1 MAHKGLVLLS
11 GVLLGLAARADDAV
25 VFRSGVSLV
34 RVDAQVVDR
43 GNRVITGL
51 GPQDFLL
58 REQGRPQ
65 TIQGVDNEKLP
76 IDLVLLL
83 DVSASMRPHVERI
96 VSASHEAMR
105 QLRDQDRVAIMVF
118 DRSTR
123 VRMGFRSSQ
132 SGVDRELEK
141 ALDYETFRGGTDITL
156 GLLDAA
162 DMIRSQG
169 RREARK
175 AIVIVT
181 DDQTERERNV
191 EAVERALA
199 RSDAVL
205 MALIAPDALGTGR
218 GGYPGGRH
226 GGGGGYPGA
235 PGGPLGGIIFGS
247 PRRGYPGGGGPM
259 GSHTES
265 AGTEEIARASGG
277 DSLPVN
283 DASALQDTL
292 ARIRQTYAV
301 YFAVPPGVRAGDER
315 EITLALADA
324 AYRRYPGADV
334 RYRHNYYAPVST
346 DPSEPASSE
355 PRAESHSGPNSD
367 DPDRPR
373 LQRRPG
379 VSPVPDS
386 SREGPLNP
394 DGGPSPAPASTA
406 QQASPPS
413 AAPAPP
419 WRADPNAPG
428 WRKARPDELP
438 PK

>member
-11 GVLLGLAARADDAV
+11 GVLLGLAARADDSV

-58 REQGRPQ
+58 REQGTPQ
-65 TIQGVDNEKLP
+65 PIQGVDNEKLP

-96 VSASHEAMR
+96 VSASHESMH

-132 SGVDRELEK
+132 SGVDRELEN

-162 DMIRSQG
+162 EMIRSQG

-205 MALIAPDALGTGR
+205 MALIAPDAMGTGGMR
-218 GGYPGGRH
+218 RDRRGYPGGS
-226 GGGGGYPGA
+226 G
-235 PGGPLGGIIFGS
+235 PGGSLGGIIFGS

-259 GSHTES
+259 AAHTQS

-277 DSLPVN
+277 DSLPVT
-283 DASALQDTL
+283 DAYALQDTL

-301 YFAVPPGVRAGDER
+301 YFSVPPGVRAGDER

-334 RYRHNYYAPVST
+334 RYRHHYYAPVSA

-355 PRAESHSGPNSD
+355 PRAESHSGPNLD
-367 DPDRPR
+367 DPDRPH

-394 DGGPSPAPASTA
+394 DGGSSPAPAATA
-406 QQASPPS
+406 HQASPPS
-413 AAPAPP
+413 VAPTPP
-419 WRADPNAPG
+419 WRADPDAPG
-428 WRKARPDELP
+428 WRKARPDELS